1 MLFRSLALSPHPEKT
16 FLWSGCWSP
25 PLPHSREQ
33 RGTSPKITCSCDGW
47 SLSPEQPCCPLF
59 ECTKKENVHRH
70 SLFLYLGSTRR
81 RQGPHP
87 GSRSD
92 APGLLRDRDTA
103 CPCLASLLLT
113 ETGNQRP
120 DRRPLPSLPSFK
132 IKVFGK
138 DGGMQG
144 GKGEPFFKKVSNTS
158 L

>member
-1 MLFRSLALSPHPEKT
+1 MGLPVLRKPRVAFQFTICRKNCPSPLSRSPPTLKKLF
-16 FLWSGCWSP
+16 SGRDEWSP

-33 RGTSPKITCSCDGW
+33 RDTSPKITCIRDGW

-81 RQGPHP
+81 RQGPYP

-113 ETGNQRP
+113 ETGSRRP
-120 DRRPLPSLPSFK
+120 DRRPSRHCHRSK
-132 IKVFGK
+132 
-138 DGGMQG
+138 
-144 GKGEPFFKKVSNTS
+144 
-158 L
+158 